1 MTFNISA
8 FNFLGSDF
16 NAVNTS
22 HAINLLESSYWFTN
36 SCDFATVS
44 FSVISLTKMLKM
56 IIFTASGDAI
66 QCLISIAAWLN
77 AVWAF
82 HWTLVKGKLWV
93 IWYISFVKYSGWN
106 DLKTDTENWS
116 RERVNAHTRM
126 QTSGI
131 PVSCDNESLSG
142 S

>member
-1 MTFNISA
+1 MLWIPAMPLISW
-8 FNFLGSDF
+8 S
-16 NAVNTS
+16 
-22 HAINLLESSYWFTN
+22 SSYWFTN

-44 FSVISLTKMLKM
+44 FSVIRLTKMLKM

-126 QTSGI
+126 QTSG
-131 PVSCDNESLSG
+131 SLSHVIMRVWAG
-142 S
+142 LNSHRWDLSIAD